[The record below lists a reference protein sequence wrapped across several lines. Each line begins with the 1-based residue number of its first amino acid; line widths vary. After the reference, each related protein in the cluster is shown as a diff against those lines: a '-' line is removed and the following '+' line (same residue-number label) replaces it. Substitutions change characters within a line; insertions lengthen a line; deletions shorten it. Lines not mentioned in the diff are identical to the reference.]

1 VADPAGARY
10 TSFGGDGTLAGE
22 GGARGAILGAMPDAA
37 AAEPGG
43 AVRLA
48 RLGGAAAFL
57 GGLAWTVKGVVILAG
72 GDQPPLL
79 FELAPALFGVGLLS
93 VAYSTM
99 SPGRRR
105 TVALAFGAAA
115 TVAGLAALVSD
126 LVGEVAGGALAI
138 STVALLIGLLTLTRN
153 GRWPAPLAWWIGV
166 ALVPAFLVGGLL
178 SEIDERLLEIPLI
191 CVGIAWMSVG
201 LTGLRQQE
209 VSPATH

>member
-1 VADPAGARY
+1 
-10 TSFGGDGTLAGE
+10 
-22 GGARGAILGAMPDAA
+22 MPDAA
-37 AAEPGG
+37 AEAGR

-48 RLGGAAAFL
+48 RLGGVAAFL
-57 GGLAWTVKGVVILAG
+57 GGLAWAAKGVVILAG

-105 TVALAFGAAA
+105 TVSLGFATVA
-115 TVAGLAALVSD
+115 TVAGVAALVSD

-138 STVALLIGLLTLTRN
+138 SSVALLIGLLTLARN

-166 ALVPAFLVGGLL
+166 ALVPAFLVGGVL
-178 SEIDERLLEIPLI
+178 SEIAEGLLEIPLV
-191 CVGIAWMSVG
+191 CVGIAWMTVG
-201 LTGLRQQE
+201 WAVLRQHDA
-209 VSPATH
+209 SPAAP